1 MRLLLCTLTAVC
13 ALLIVTSAAA
23 EIHRCEDAD
32 GGVVFQQTPCPEP
45 EPEAPAEPTADE
57 DAAEAA
63 EQGRPRLREGEDVAA
78 VIAAEQELERESAAV
93 EACKQQYRDAID
105 AIDLEIQ
112 NSYTAD
118 QREYYLAQL
127 TALTEKMRAC

>member
-1 MRLLLCTLTAVC
+1 MRQLICILGAIA
-13 ALLIVTSAAA
+13 ALLIAHSAAA

-32 GGVVFQQTPCPEP
+32 GGVVFQQTPCPEADAE
-45 EPEAPAEPTADE
+45 EPAAGTDEGVAESP
-57 DAAEAA
+57 
-63 EQGRPRLREGEDVAA
+63 EQGRPRLREGEDVAE
-78 VIAAEQELERESAAV
+78 VIAAEQELQRESAAV
-93 EACKQQYRDAID
+93 EACKQRYRDAID